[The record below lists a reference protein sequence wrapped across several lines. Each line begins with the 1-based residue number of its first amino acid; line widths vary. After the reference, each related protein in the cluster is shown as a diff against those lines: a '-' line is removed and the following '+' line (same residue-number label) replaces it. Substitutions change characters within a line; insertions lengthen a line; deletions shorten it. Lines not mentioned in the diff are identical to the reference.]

1 MEKKTMVM
9 EAIAFAA
16 RAHKGQE
23 RKDGETPYVSHPMRV
38 CMVLRDVFGVEDK
51 EILAAGV
58 LHDIIEDTTK
68 DFDDIEKKFGFKVAS
83 WVATLSKD
91 KRMQE
96 ETREEEYFRQLRNG
110 ADEVKLIKLADVYD
124 NLIDSENAGSE
135 AFVKKTVSKAE
146 LYLENFSGCENE
158 NVLGAMGMLRDL
170 MKETELMALVC

>member
-1 MEKKTMVM
+1 
-9 EAIAFAA
+9 
-16 RAHKGQE
+16 
-23 RKDGETPYVSHPMRV
+23 
-38 CMVLRDVFGVEDK
+38 
-51 EILAAGV
+51 
-58 LHDIIEDTTK
+58 
-68 DFDDIEKKFGFKVAS
+68 
-83 WVATLSKD
+83 VATLSKD